1 MDERE
6 DSTRPALLA
15 AVKDLETIARRL
27 TALHDAVP
35 ASPQEDSV
43 EDLDAD
49 PDTATALRAV
59 IAAVLADSLRPAIE
73 HLRAAAHRSST

>member
-6 DSTRPALLA
+6 DSTRSALLA
-15 AVKDLETIARRL
+15 AIRDLETIARHL
-27 TALHDAVP
+27 TALHDTVP
-35 ASPQEDSV
+35 ASPQEVSV

-59 IAAVLADSLRPAIE
+59 IAAVLADSLLPAVE

>member
-15 AVKDLETIARRL
+15 AINDLETIARRL
-27 TALHDAVP
+27 MALHDTVP
-35 ASPQEDSV
+35 ASPQEVSV

-73 HLRAAAHRSST
+73 HLRAAAHRSG